1 MESEDNFGMKDED
14 MRLNEHNPLR
24 VFIEESI
31 KMDKD
36 KFIVDDDV
44 VSIEVLSE
52 FQELLE
58 KERNKVKGNL
68 TDKEIILLLKETIN
82 DYKEKLSEPL
92 SDKEKAHKSIELL
105 SKYLNDV
112 SVVIRHIAGVLKTID
127 SLDKLS

>member
-1 MESEDNFGMKDED
+1 MKDED

-44 VSIEVLSE
+44 FSIEVLSE

-92 SDKEKAHKSIELL
+92 SDEEKAHKSIELL